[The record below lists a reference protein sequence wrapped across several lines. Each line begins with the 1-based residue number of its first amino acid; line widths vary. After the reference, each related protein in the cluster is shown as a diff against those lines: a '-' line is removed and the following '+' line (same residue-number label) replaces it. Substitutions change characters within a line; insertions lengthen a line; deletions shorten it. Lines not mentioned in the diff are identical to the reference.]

1 MSNFPT
7 SNQLKGVFNVVSI
20 PLNNEDQIDQ
30 SVLKKEIDWLIKC
43 GCDGLVLAMVS
54 EVLRFSAQER
64 RVMWQKTLEYLQGRK
79 PLVVSVGA
87 ESSAIAVE
95 LAKQA
100 AFDGA
105 AAVMAT
111 PPSAFKAT
119 ASEVKKYYQSIIEA
133 VDIPTIVQDA
143 SNYLGEPIQLETYV
157 ELIDKY
163 GENRVQFKPE
173 AKPVAQRLDQLNK
186 LSSNRAKVFE
196 GQGGVDLLQTHP
208 LGVKGSMPGA
218 EIPWAIIEFWRS
230 LELGNLDK
238 AKQIH
243 QPVARLVALQT
254 SLDAYIAVEK
264 YLLVKQGVFIN
275 TNQRGPV
282 GFKLDKQTTESI
294 EAAYED
300 LTKVVTPVKP

>member
-20 PLNNEDQIDQ
+20 PLNDEDQIDQ

-186 LSSNRAKVFE
+186 LSGNRAKVFE

-218 EIPWAIIEFWRS
+218 EIPWAIIELWRS

>member
-30 SVLKKEIDWLIKC
+30 YVLKKEIDWLIKC

-111 PPSAFKAT
+111 PPSAFKPT

-218 EIPWAIIEFWRS
+218 EIPWAIIELWRS

-264 YLLVKQGVFIN
+264 YLLVRQGVFIN